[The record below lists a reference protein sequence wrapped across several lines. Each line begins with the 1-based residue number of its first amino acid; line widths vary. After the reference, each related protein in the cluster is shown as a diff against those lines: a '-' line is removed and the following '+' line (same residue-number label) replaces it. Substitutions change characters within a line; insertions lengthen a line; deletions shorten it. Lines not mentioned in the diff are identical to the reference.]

1 MRDADDEEAV
11 AALVAVGVQQEDARR
26 CVAEQYDEG
35 ERAGPA
41 AGGDCAVLRENW
53 PAVRAFAAMGTQWR
67 YRPAGMAGSVP
78 AGLDYGVVPDVLRLL
93 GLKRK
98 RWPVVFEQL
107 RVMELAAL
115 EVMRAAG
122 R

>member
-11 AALVAVGVQQEDARR
+11 AALVAVGVPETEARR
-26 CVAEQYDEG
+26 CVAGQYDDG
-35 ERAGPA
+35 EREGPA

-53 PAVRAFAAMGTQWR
+53 TAVRAFAAMGTQWR
-67 YRPAGMAGSVP
+67 YRPAGMGGSVP

-115 EVMRAAG
+115 EVMRAAV